1 MRRPERRQAIP
12 TGRRRGFQRVRLG
25 RSGSAA
31 LEFALLAPLVVVLMV
46 AVAETVTYL
55 RGWHRLERTAAE
67 VANIAS
73 QYQTLVPADVATL
86 FDAASTIAAPWKAW
100 ATTGPATGRARTIIG
115 VVNGTGAGNVL
126 AWTCSRGDAGLAG
139 RVAGV
144 TTLPNSFRVPSGQ
157 TVLVVEVISAA
168 RPWSILSATGFG
180 FFGTTGPDPIRTYA
194 IVRPRQAQLN
204 ALGGACP
211 A

>member
-1 MRRPERRQAIP
+1 MRRPDRRQAIP
-12 TGRRRGFQRVRLG
+12 RGPRRGLHRFRLD

-55 RGWHRLERTAAE
+55 RAWHRLERTAAE

-115 VVNGTGAGNVL
+115 VVNGTGAGNTV
-126 AWTCSRGDAGLAG
+126 AWSCARGDSALAG
-139 RVAGV
+139 RIAG
-144 TTLPNSFRVPSGQ
+144 TTALPNNLLVPAGQ
-157 TVLVVEVISAA
+157 TVLVVEVISNA

-180 FFGTTGPDPIRTYA
+180 FFGTAGPDPIRTYA